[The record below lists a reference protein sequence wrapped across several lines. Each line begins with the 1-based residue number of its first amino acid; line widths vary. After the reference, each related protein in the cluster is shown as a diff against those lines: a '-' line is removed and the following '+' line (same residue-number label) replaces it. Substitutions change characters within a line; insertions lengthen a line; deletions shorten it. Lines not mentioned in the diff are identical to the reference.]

1 MKYFMG
7 IDMGTQGARVG
18 VFDENGKQ
26 VADATKG
33 WETKYPKPAW
43 AEQDPN
49 VWWDCV
55 KLALADASSQMSDEV
70 KANIATVTVDATA
83 STFFPVDKNINALSD
98 AIM

>member
-18 VFDENGKQ
+18 VFDEAGNQ

-33 WETKYPKPAW
+33 WETKYPKPGW

-49 VWWDCV
+49 VW
-55 KLALADASSQMSDEV
+55 
-70 KANIATVTVDATA
+70 
-83 STFFPVDKNINALSD
+83 
-98 AIM
+98 

>member
-33 WETKYPKPAW
+33 WETNYPKPGW

-49 VWWDCV
+49 V
-55 KLALADASSQMSDEV
+55 
-70 KANIATVTVDATA
+70 
-83 STFFPVDKNINALSD
+83 
-98 AIM
+98 